1 MQNFP
6 NTFKQRLQEREQN
19 HSLRGLVVTLAPIDF
34 SSNNYLGLAQ
44 SKALFE
50 ATHDFLEHKNIFKN
64 GSTGS
69 RLLSGNDA
77 LFEEVERFLADFHK
91 SEAALLFN
99 SGYDANIGLFSAIPR
114 NAIILFDELV
124 HASIRDGIRLS
135 NAKAYKFEHNN
146 LEDLEQKLLRFK
158 SDDAEVFVVT
168 ESVFSMGGDSP
179 DLKKLVKICKNH
191 TAYLIIDEAHGIG
204 VFGSEG
210 EGLVQAN
217 GLEQD
222 VFARVVTFG
231 KALGVH
237 GAAVV
242 GSKDLKSYLVNFCR
256 SFIYTTALS
265 PHSVASIFMA
275 YQFMKEAH
283 KERELLMNNIN
294 HFNELFGIYDKSPIK
309 SVVISGN
316 EKVKKQAQKLIEN
329 GFDVRPI
336 LSPTVPE
343 GQERL
348 RFCLHSYNTP
358 EQIRKVYEL
367 LYE

>member
-1 MQNFP
+1 MNNFP
-6 NTFKQRLQEREQN
+6 NSFRQRLQERKNN
-19 HSLRGLVVTLAPIDF
+19 HSLRELVMTSAPIDF

-44 SKALFE
+44 NKDLFE
-50 ATHDFLEHKNIFKN
+50 ATHDFLLRKNIHGN

-69 RLLSGNDA
+69 RLLSGNDK
-77 LFEEVERFLADFHK
+77 LIEEVECFLADFHK
-91 SEAALLFN
+91 SESALLFN
-99 SGYDANIGLFSAIPR
+99 SGYDANLGLFSAIPR
-114 NAIILFDELV
+114 NAIILFDEWV

-135 NAKAYKFEHNN
+135 NAKSYKFEHNN
-146 LEDLEQKLLRFK
+146 PEDLEQKLLRFQAN
-158 SDDAEVFVVT
+158 SAEIFVVT
-168 ESVFSMGGDSP
+168 ESVFSMDGDSP
-179 DLKKLVKICKNH
+179 ELETIVEICNNKN
-191 TAYLIIDEAHGIG
+191 AYLIVDEAHGIG
-204 VFGSEG
+204 VFGSKG
-210 EGLVQAN
+210 EGLVQAK

-237 GAAVV
+237 GAAII
-242 GSKDLKSYLVNFCR
+242 GSKELKSYLVNFCR

-265 PHSVASIFMA
+265 PHSVASVFMA

-283 KERELLMNNIN
+283 PERQLLLDNIN
-294 HFNELFGIYDKSPIK
+294 YFNELFGIQDKSPIK

-316 EKVKKQAQKLIEN
+316 ENVKKQARKLQGN

-358 EQIRKVYEL
+358 EQIRKVFAL
-367 LYE
+367 LKE